1 MMTNSPC
8 ALERMLMSVSL
19 STNREPEMLKK
30 SNATPYTSMERINI
44 HTPLPGLPKPNKA
57 NRNTHASMAISITL
71 LIPNLLR
78 KKGMSRMHRVS
89 DTCES
94 EIRIL
99 ACCTPKVF
107 AYSGMEPKLLIYG
120 LANPLVICK
129 DTPKSMEKIKKM
141 AIFLL
146 LNNVKARNPKAS
158 TNDLV

>member
-78 KKGMSRMHRVS
+78 KKGMSRMHRVR
-89 DTCES
+89 S
-94 EIRIL
+94 EEH
-99 ACCTPKVF
+99 T
-107 AYSGMEPKLLIYG
+107 SGLQSRQY
-120 LANPLVICK
+120 LVCR
-129 DTPKSMEKIKKM
+129 
-141 AIFLL
+141 LL
-146 LNNVKARNPKAS
+146 LEKKQLTNTTTQLNV
-158 TNDLV
+158 